1 MSDAATAILLVNAAA
16 TWFMAGLI
24 WFVQVVH
31 YPLFAGV
38 GGSGYVDYQA
48 SHMRRT
54 TVVVLPAMFVEL
66 GTAIALVQLSETPWP
81 AAWGV
86 LALVLVIAVWAVT
99 FAVSVPAH
107 RRLERGFDPA
117 AHRRLV
123 VTNWARTALWS
134 ARAGLLAAMTAV
146 AIAPGG
152 SL

>member
-1 MSDAATAILLVNAAA
+1 MSDAATAILLVHAAA

-31 YPLFAGV
+31 YPLFAAV

-48 SHMRRT
+48 GHMRRT
-54 TVVVLPAMFVEL
+54 TFVVLPAMFIEL
-66 GTAIALVQLSETPWP
+66 GTAVALVFFDDPPWP
-81 AAWGV
+81 AAWG
-86 LALVLVIAVWAVT
+86 LLGLLLVAAVWAVT

-123 VTNWARTALWS
+123 VTNWIRTALWS
-134 ARAGLLAAMTAV
+134 ARAGLLVAMIAAGLSAG
-146 AIAPGG
+146 AA
-152 SL
+152 S